1 MKFPLLKKLSEEN
14 PTYSI
19 ENRYREVYTFY
30 YVSEDV
36 VLMLGKFSYMRGSLT
51 SQNTWDRYKLAY
63 DTYLKETQSIELEE
77 SFILSFPEFIGR
89 FIHTSDSD
97 PEKYETYKAFTE
109 KYKSLLQ
116 PEIIKYTM
124 IDPSG
129 GPFLMEDME
138 FYEGKYIDYFTPAS
152 DQDSTGIGFYIYL
165 RNDQKNPPPVT
176 DNWNASNSR
185 TFLD

>member
-36 VLMLGKFSYMRGSLT
+36 VLMLGKFSYMRGSLS

-77 SFILSFPEFIGR
+77 SFILSF
-89 FIHTSDSD
+89 
-97 PEKYETYKAFTE
+97 
-109 KYKSLLQ
+109 L
-116 PEIIKYTM
+116 
-124 IDPSG
+124 
-129 GPFLMEDME
+129 
-138 FYEGKYIDYFTPAS
+138 
-152 DQDSTGIGFYIYL
+152 
-165 RNDQKNPPPVT
+165 
-176 DNWNASNSR
+176 
-185 TFLD
+185 